1 MARRS
6 AFSPGSTPRN
16 CYTQRLMPKR
26 MRAAKLLNE
35 FWPNHRNH
43 AMSAMAHFAL
53 GQAYWT
59 PAAGRFAVP
68 ARARVARHHLAIAAK
83 KKSLGDYRRSKA
95 EQSWMSWTERT
106 ARRRSR
112 QR

>member
-1 MARRS
+1 
-6 AFSPGSTPRN
+6 
-16 CYTQRLMPKR
+16 
-26 MRAAKLLNE
+26 
-35 FWPNHRNH
+35 
-43 AMSAMAHFAL
+43 MSAMAHFAL

-59 PAAGRFAVP
+59 PAAGRSLPVR